1 MINFI
6 GLEEQKIIL
15 GDKIQKRIQGVIDH
29 GKFILGPEVNQLE
42 ERLADYVGAKHCIS
56 CSSGTDALLMSL
68 MASGI
73 GKNDAVITSPFSYIA
88 TAEVIEL
95 LGAKV
100 YFCDISE
107 QTYNL
112 DCSILDLNKLFGIP
126 NDDVEFDPT
135 KQGSPSDVVDDK
147 MIKAREKKLEEQ
159 DNG

>member
-100 YFCDISE
+100 TNSVSAKTDFLIAGENSGSKLSKANELNIKIISDE
-107 QTYNL
+107 NL
-112 DCSILDLNKLFGIP
+112 ESFI
-126 NDDVEFDPT
+126 
-135 KQGSPSDVVDDK
+135 DK
-147 MIKAREKKLEEQ
+147 T
-159 DNG
+159 